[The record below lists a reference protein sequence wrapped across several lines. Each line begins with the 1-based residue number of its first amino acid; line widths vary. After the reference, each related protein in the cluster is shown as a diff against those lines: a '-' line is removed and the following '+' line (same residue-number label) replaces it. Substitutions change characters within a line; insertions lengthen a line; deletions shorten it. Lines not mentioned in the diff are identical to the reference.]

1 MDGDGHFLFFEDNN
15 LAYQHTRYKT
25 FTLPP
30 VLPDKRM
37 ALCLILFFFYEMY
50 IFGYYQIK

>member
-15 LAYQHTRYKT
+15 LAYQHTRYET

-37 ALCLILFFFYEMY
+37 ALCLILFFLRDVYFR
-50 IFGYYQIK
+50 ILSD